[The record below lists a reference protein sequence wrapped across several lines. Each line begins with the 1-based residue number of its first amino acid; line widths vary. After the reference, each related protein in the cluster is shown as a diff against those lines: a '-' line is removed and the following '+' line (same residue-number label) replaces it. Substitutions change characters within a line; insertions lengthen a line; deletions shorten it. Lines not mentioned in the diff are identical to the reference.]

1 MSLQSIRLRRQRRLV
16 SAANNS
22 PSMAIGETG
31 EAVETL
37 QQALVDLGFP
47 MPLSTR
53 KTGFPDGI
61 YGKETS
67 ATVRAFQ
74 TQQKLSTDGI
84 AGPETLGRLDQILLV
99 IEKKDQAQMVAD
111 ITLPPPLRKY
121 NAS

>member
-16 SAANNS
+16 TAANNN
-22 PSMAIGETG
+22 PPMGMGETG

-37 QQALVDLGFP
+37 QQALIDLGFP
-47 MPLSTR
+47 MQRSTR

-67 ATVRAFQ
+67 STVRAFQ
-74 TQQKLSTDGI
+74 TRERLSTDGI
-84 AGPETLGRLDQILLV
+84 AGPETLGRLDQILLLV
-99 IEKKDQAQMVAD
+99 ERKDQAQLLAD
-111 ITLPPPLRKY
+111 VTLPPPLRKY